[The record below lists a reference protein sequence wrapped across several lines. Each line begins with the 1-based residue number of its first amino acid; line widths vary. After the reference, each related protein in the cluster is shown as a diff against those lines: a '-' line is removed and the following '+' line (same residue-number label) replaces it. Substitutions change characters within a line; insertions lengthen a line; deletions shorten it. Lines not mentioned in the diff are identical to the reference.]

1 MTKIDRSELK
11 TKAKE
16 QLKGNL
22 AISIGVMLLAST
34 IISIASFTFIGTIIL
49 TGPIMLCISFF
60 TLHLVR
66 TRKGDINT
74 FFKGFDQFGSSF
86 VAGLLTAIYE
96 ILWSFLFFIPGIIAS
111 LSYSMTFF
119 ILADNPKIS
128 GSDAIKKSK
137 EMMKGHK
144 MELFVLTLS
153 FFGWWLLALITF
165 GIAYIYVIPYY
176 SLTISNFYETIKSDN
191 EPVFQIHDDIE
202 EKAVSEAEA
211 KAISAESFVETS
223 EESANDSE
231 KNFFEQ

>member
-22 AISIGVMLLAST
+22 AMFIGVVLLGYM
-34 IISIASFTFIGTIIL
+34 IISIASFTVIGSLIL
-49 TGPIMLCISFF
+49 AGPLYLCFSLFSLNI
-60 TLHLVR
+60 TR

-86 VAGLLTAIYE
+86 VAGLLTTLYT

-119 ILADNPKIS
+119 ILADNPKMS

-191 EPVFQIHDDIE
+191 EPVFQVHDDIE